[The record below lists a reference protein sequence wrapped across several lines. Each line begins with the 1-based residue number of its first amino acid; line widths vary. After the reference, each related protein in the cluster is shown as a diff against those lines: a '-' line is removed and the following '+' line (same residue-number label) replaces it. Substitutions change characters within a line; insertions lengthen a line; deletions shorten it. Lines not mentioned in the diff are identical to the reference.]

1 MNESVYDVNKALKES
16 ISNLNNTDELNN
28 VNDTDEELNVT
39 VKNTIGWTPEHEQ
52 ILIEWADKA
61 MCYRW
66 LHSKSNFMYATLN
79 AWYTIPVIVIS
90 TLTGTA
96 NFAQERV
103 PLEYQ
108 NYYSMLVGAFNILA
122 GIITTIQQFL
132 KITQLNEAHRVS
144 NIAWDKF
151 YRNIKIELAKHPIE
165 RIDVK
170 QMIKM
175 SKEEFDR
182 LMETSPTIPE
192 KILQDFKS
200 HFKTTHNFDKIFKP
214 EICDIL
220 IPTNEYRNPWFND
233 ENQEK
238 AMIEKLKVKMNK
250 ENTLK
255 KINEQNNKTV
265 HEFINLFVNLN
276 NREPMESEIIDNLKD
291 KIEVHKIKKI
301 IEDNRVN
308 TFKISN
314 AISDKFHLKD
324 SMV

>member
-1 MNESVYDVNKALKES
+1 MEEEIV
-16 ISNLNNTDELNN
+16 DEN
-28 VNDTDEELNVT
+28 VVLSQLATREVD
-39 VKNTIGWTPEHEQ
+39 WTPEHEG

-66 LHSKSNFMYATLN
+66 LHSKANAMYSSLN

-103 PLEYQ
+103 PLAYQ
-108 NYYSMLVGAFNILA
+108 NYFVMIVGAFNIAA

-144 NIAWDKF
+144 SIAWDKF
-151 YRNIKIELAKHPIE
+151 YRNIKIELAKHPSE
-165 RIDVK
+165 RISVT

-182 LMETSPTIPE
+182 LMETSPNVPE
-192 KILQDFKS
+192 KIINDFKKN
-200 HFKTTHNFDKIFKP
+200 FKSSDIFDKIVKP

-220 IPTNEYRNPWFND
+220 IPTNDFRNPWFND
-233 ENQEK
+233 ENRAKQFGENIKLQLEK
-238 AMIEKLKVKMNK
+238 QNKLKKTN
-250 ENTLK
+250 EYNQ
-255 KINEQNNKTV
+255 KIIS
-265 HEFINLFVNLN
+265 EFINVFTNLN

-291 KIEVHKIKKI
+291 RI
-301 IEDNRVN
+301 
-308 TFKISN
+308 
-314 AISDKFHLKD
+314 
-324 SMV
+324 

>member
-1 MNESVYDVNKALKES
+1 MEEEPINES
-16 ISNLNNTDELNN
+16 ISLSQLGNKEI
-28 VNDTDEELNVT
+28 E
-39 VKNTIGWTPEHEQ
+39 WTPEHEG

-66 LHSKSNFMYATLN
+66 LHSKANSMYSSLN

-103 PLEYQ
+103 PLAYQ
-108 NYYSMLVGAFNILA
+108 NYFVMIVGAFNITA

-144 NIAWDKF
+144 SIAWDKF
-151 YRNIKIELAKHPIE
+151 YRNIKIELAKHPSE

-182 LMETSPTIPE
+182 LMETSPNVPE
-192 KILQDFKS
+192 KIIDQ
-200 HFKTTHNFDKIFKP
+200 FKTSFKTNDIFDKIVKP

-220 IPTNEYRNPWFND
+220 IPTNDYRNPWFND
-233 ENQEK
+233 ENRAKQVGENIKIQLEK
-238 AMIEKLKVKMNK
+238 QNKLKKTN
-250 ENTLK
+250 EYNQ
-255 KINEQNNKTV
+255 KIIS
-265 HEFINLFVNLN
+265 EFINVFVNLN
-276 NREPMESEIIDNLKD
+276 NREPMESEVIDNLKD
-291 KIEVHKIKKI
+291 KIDVEI
-301 IEDNRVN
+301 IRKYLNENKSQLVITINSDNEE
-308 TFKISN
+308 
-314 AISDKFHLKD
+314 L
-324 SMV
+324 

>member
-1 MNESVYDVNKALKES
+1 MEEDNINENISLSQLDNKE
-16 ISNLNNTDELNN
+16 ID
-28 VNDTDEELNVT
+28 
-39 VKNTIGWTPEHEQ
+39 WTPEHEG

-66 LHSKSNFMYATLN
+66 LHSKANSMYSSLN
-79 AWYTIPVIVIS
+79 AWYTIPVIIIS

-108 NYYSMLVGAFNILA
+108 KYFVMIVGTFNIAA

-144 NIAWDKF
+144 SIAWDKF
-151 YRNIKIELAKHPIE
+151 YRNIKIELAKHPSE

-182 LMETSPTIPE
+182 LMETSPNVPE
-192 KILQDFKS
+192 KIIGQFKQNFKS
-200 HFKTTHNFDKIFKP
+200 SDIFDKIVKP

-220 IPTNEYRNPWFND
+220 IPTNDFRNPWFND
-233 ENQEK
+233 ENRAKQVGDNIKLQLEK
-238 AMIEKLKVKMNK
+238 QNK
-250 ENTLK
+250 IK
-255 KINEQNNKTV
+255 KTNQYNYKIMS
-265 HEFINLFVNLN
+265 EFINVFINLN
-276 NREPMESEIIDNLKD
+276 NREPMESEVVDNLKD
-291 KIEVHKIKKI
+291 IIDVETIKKFLYENKSNLSMNI
-301 IEDNRVN
+301 NSHSEDNSV
-308 TFKISN
+308 
-314 AISDKFHLKD
+314 
-324 SMV
+324 